1 VSTQPEALRLAEMY
15 ADRLHDYRIR
25 ATEETLHDMMV
36 FRDAL
41 EAELRRLHDE
51 LISSNTHAEL
61 TDQDCSRLEA
71 ENAALKEEN
80 ERLDQIN
87 QSHEM
92 KLSVRGYE
100 NQIAD
105 LKAEVEELRGAL
117 DEAMWHVKYKE
128 LKAVNEELLEA
139 LKQHVQLHDSDCICQ
154 NCAAIAKAGGAA

>member
-1 VSTQPEALRLAEMY
+1 MWADHCEMSKRAASLA
-15 ADRLHDYRIR
+15 A
-25 ATEETLHDMMV
+25 
-36 FRDAL
+36 
-41 EAELRRLHDE
+41 AELRRLHDE

-61 TDQDCSRLEA
+61 TDLDCIRLEA
-71 ENAALKEEN
+71 EIAALKEEN
-80 ERLDQIN
+80 ERLHQIN

-128 LKAVNEELLEA
+128 LKAVNESDTALLRQCLEA
-139 LKQHVQLHDSDCICQ
+139 LEQF
-154 NCAAIAKAGGAA
+154 AGTKLVRTSNVITALRERLGEKT